1 MNLFRIKIVIAS
13 LCLALLTSGCI
24 TTVTTPS
31 YARSGDLVQ
40 VGLGGIKRNSTGKSL
55 IAGDIAATITDSNSV
70 VHNVQVAGL
79 FRAYPDHT
87 SWYARDS
94 LDRQDT
100 FFGNVEPYDGMW
112 WATLEL
118 SDPVGNPLPLATGAA
133 VISIASA
140 ELIETG
146 WGSEG
151 TLSSFP
157 IEIIAGTTLPTNAEE
172 QQYTAYRHR
181 RSIVIS
187 PDDLTG
193 VTEVGGFQVAIT
205 YNNAAVDTGGG
216 AAVVYPR
223 VVPYSHD
230 PNITLI
236 QSTVDNGDGTQ
247 TLTAMATNPNGFV
260 PNADVGGAWSV
271 GKSTFADLQ
280 FAVIVTDTTDLAP
293 GWESNYWIELVDSYY
308 IDLSGDQIASLD
320 PVLSQSF

>member
-1 MNLFRIKIVIAS
+1 MNANKTSIVIAS
-13 LCLALLTSGCI
+13 LCLALVTSGCI

-31 YARSGDLVQ
+31 YARAGELVQ
-40 VGLGGIKRNSTGKSL
+40 VGLGGIKRNSSGKSL
-55 IAGDIAATITDSNSV
+55 VPADLTVTITDSNSV
-70 VHNVQVAGL
+70 VHDVQIAGL

-94 LDRQDT
+94 LDRQDA

-133 VISIASA
+133 TISITSA
-140 ELIETG
+140 ELIDTG
-146 WGSEG
+146 WTSEG

-157 IEIIAGTTLPTNAEE
+157 IEIVAGTTTPTNEEE

-187 PDDLTG
+187 PDNLTG

-205 YNNAAVDTGGG
+205 YNSSAVATGGG
-216 AAVVYPR
+216 SAVVCPR

-260 PNADVGGAWSV
+260 PNADVGGPWSV

-280 FAVIVTDTTDLAP
+280 FAVIVTDATDLGS
-293 GWESNYWIELVDSYY
+293 GWESNYWIESADSYY
-308 IDLSGDQIASLD
+308 IDLNGDQITTANPL
-320 PVLSQSF
+320 LSRSF